1 MTGDV
6 RRRITSDGAIAG
18 VNIVPVIDLCLVLL
32 VVLMIVSPMLDT
44 PPIDVTL
51 PKALFEDSSER
62 ATITVSLD
70 TAGNI
75 AVNDKRLENKE
86 LLGPYLKE
94 VASREQ
100 RVEPIVVL
108 RTDKDTAYGLLTEVI
123 ALLKGVG
130 FEDIALATHPLKDE
144 LTAETGEGS

>member
-1 MTGDV
+1 MSGDV

-44 PPIDVTL
+44 PPVEVNL
-51 PKALFEDSSER
+51 PKALFEESSER
-62 ATITVSLD
+62 ATITVSVD

-75 AVNDKRLENKE
+75 AVNDKRLESKE

-123 ALLKGVG
+123 AQLKQVG

-144 LTAETGEGS
+144 LNGENGGGS

>member
-44 PPIDVTL
+44 PPVEVNL

-62 ATITVSLD
+62 ATITVSVD
-70 TAGNI
+70 KAGNI
-75 AVNDKRLENKE
+75 AVNDKRLESKD

-108 RTDKDTAYGLLTEVI
+108 RTDTDTAYGLLTEVI
-123 ALLKGVG
+123 AQLKQVG

-144 LTAETGEGS
+144 LTGEKGGGS

>member
-32 VVLMIVSPMLDT
+32 VVLMIVSPMLDA
-44 PPIDVTL
+44 PPVEVNL
-51 PKALFEDSSER
+51 PQALFEDSSER

-94 VASREQ
+94 VATREQ

-108 RTDKDTAYGLLTEVI
+108 RTDKDTAYGLLTEII
-123 ALLKGVG
+123 ALLKEVG

-144 LTAETGEGS
+144 LNAPGEGS